1 MKLDELADMI
11 PANGQQKVSQLR
23 RNQPPAGGLSE
34 RMLDDRAQAA
44 ADWLRGYMHCLA
56 DQGKIT
62 EAQFAVLWHEISN
75 ELCPETCEQCGTR
88 TKPIERRLCPICAGD
103 DEL

>member
-1 MKLDELADMI
+1 MTLDQLVAMI
-11 PANGQQKVSQLR
+11 PANGQQKISQLR

-34 RMLDDRAQAA
+34 KQLDQRAQSA

-62 EAQFAVLWHEISN
+62 EGQFALLWHEIGAV
-75 ELCPETCEQCGTR
+75 LCPEECDECGAP
-88 TKPIERRLCPICAGD
+88 TKPSEHRLCPICAGD
-103 DEL
+103 EPL

>member
-34 RMLDDRAQAA
+34 RMLEDRAQAA

-62 EAQFAVLWHEISN
+62 EAQFAVLWHEISVT
-75 ELCPETCEQCGTR
+75 LLPEHCEECGTR